1 MGYYYILLYEENT
14 TAVMCSFVAF
24 ISFIH
29 LKGWSLKT
37 LPDIKLVCGATQVH
51 RVTSSHLVPHCSR
64 LQRSADPAAQHR
76 SGRLARMSDVLQLI
90 EHVRLRPSGP
100 LTLLHQLPLLSPRA
114 GGVQRGAEKRER
126 IEE

>member
-14 TAVMCSFVAF
+14 TVVICSFVGF
-24 ISFIH
+24 ISFVH
-29 LKGWSLKT
+29 LKGWFLKT

-76 SGRLARMSDVLQLI
+76 SGWLARMSDVLQLI

-114 GGVQRGAEKRER
+114 GGFKEAQRRER
-126 IEE
+126 E